1 MFEQWGIGE
10 TAEELKS
17 DVQRGLSLR
26 EAQERL
32 QREGRN
38 EMRAPRKKTVIE
50 SFLEQLNDPLIYVLI
65 VAAVVSV
72 LLGEVSDAVIIGV
85 VVLLNAAVGMLQEG
99 KAKKALESLKKLTS
113 PKAFVI
119 REGRRMEIPAAELV
133 RGDLVWLEAGCQVPA
148 DLRLTESSN
157 LKIEESALT
166 GESLPIEKDAG
177 FVGINGRNATHGKD
191 AMYGE
196 DAFHGNDGFQRSEEH
211 TSELQSQR

>member
-1 MFEQWGIGE
+1 VFEQWGIGE

-72 LLGEVSDAVIIGV
+72 LLGEA
-85 VVLLNAAVGMLQEG
+85 
-99 KAKKALESLKKLTS
+99 T
-113 PKAFVI
+113 P
-119 REGRRMEIPAAELV
+119 
-133 RGDLVWLEAGCQVPA
+133 
-148 DLRLTESSN
+148 SS
-157 LKIEESALT
+157 SAWWCC
-166 GESLPIEKDAG
+166 
-177 FVGINGRNATHGKD
+177 
-191 AMYGE
+191 
-196 DAFHGNDGFQRSEEH
+196 
-211 TSELQSQR
+211 